1 MSFPSQDYQIA
12 VMAREE
18 LLIAID
24 WARAEG
30 WNPGL
35 QDADCF
41 YAADPQG
48 FLVGKLDRQ
57 PIATISAVKYG
68 HSFGFIG
75 FYIVH
80 PDARHQ
86 GYGIQ
91 IWQRA
96 IEILEGRTIGLD
108 GVVAQQEN
116 YQKSGFTFAHRN
128 IRFAGISDRANQLHP
143 DLVPLSAIPFEQLK
157 QCDRRFFPEQREQFL
172 RAWIDQPDAQSMG
185 ILQGDRLCAYG
196 VIRACHTG
204 YKIGPLNAETPDLAD
219 ALIQA
224 LMATLPLG
232 STFYLDVPEPNPQAI
247 ELAQKYKMKP
257 AFETARMYRGCSPEL
272 PLGQIFGITSFELG

>member
-12 VMAREE
+12 VMAHEE
-18 LLIAID
+18 LSIAID

-35 QDADCF
+35 HDADCF

-48 FLVGKLDRQ
+48 FLVGKLDHQ

-128 IRFAGISDRANQLHP
+128 IRFAGISDRADQLHP
-143 DLVPLSAIPFEQLK
+143 DLVPLSVIPFEQLK

-172 RAWIDQPDAQSMG
+172 RAWIDQPHAQSMG
-185 ILQGDRLCAYG
+185 ILEGDRLCAYG

-224 LMATLPLG
+224 LMSTIPLG
-232 STFYLDVPEPNPQAI
+232 STFHLDVPEPNTPAI
-247 ELAQKYKMKP
+247 ALAEMYGMQP
-257 AFETARMYRGCSPEL
+257 AFETARMYRGRSPEL